1 MALNVMHESDLVVA
15 TRRGG
20 ELDLID
26 SPTSL
31 GMVATLP
38 AGDAYDD
45 VLAMVGDGLT
55 GGLSVE
61 FNALL
66 EDRTDR
72 QRTIRRATLPALG
85 IVDRPGL
92 SGQPPSRFAPRAAPC
107 AGAIVPGWQ
116 RNLACKCQS
125 KDCNAVRFDA
135 GAFTDTLADP
145 DREILAVM
153 GNYDRPLAS
162 RRRGTLRIEQ
172 TADGVSIEL
181 DLPDGPGGA
190 AVEDAAQVAPLYARP
205 YLDAT
210 LSEYIDEGDTPGE
223 KVRRFIKA
231 HLRAVIVGATDAT
244 DGLTEAVIGAAAR
257 PRRPRRRRRI
267 WL

>member
-1 MALNVMHESDLVVA
+1 M
-15 TRRGG
+15 
-20 ELDLID
+20 
-26 SPTSL
+26 
-31 GMVATLP
+31 
-38 AGDAYDD
+38 
-45 VLAMVGDGLT
+45 
-55 GGLSVE
+55 
-61 FNALL
+61 
-66 EDRTDR
+66 
-72 QRTIRRATLPALG
+72 RTIRRAALPALG
-85 IVDRPGL
+85 IVDRPAYPG
-92 SGQPPSRFAPRAAPC
+92 SAVERRA
-107 AGAIVPGWQ
+107 GKRTVRGNIVPGWQ

-125 KDCNAVRFDA
+125 KDCNAVSFDA

-145 DREILAVM
+145 DREILAVH
-153 GNYDRPLAS
+153 GDYDAPLAS

-181 DLPDGPGGA
+181 DLPDGPGGQ
-190 AVEDAAQVAPLYARP
+190 AVLDGADAAPLYARP

-223 KVRRFIKA
+223 RTRRFIKA